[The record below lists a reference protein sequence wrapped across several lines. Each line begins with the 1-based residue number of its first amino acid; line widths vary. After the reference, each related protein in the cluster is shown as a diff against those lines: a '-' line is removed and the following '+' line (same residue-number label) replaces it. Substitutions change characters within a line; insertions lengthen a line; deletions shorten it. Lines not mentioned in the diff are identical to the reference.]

1 MKPYRADGT
10 PRCQTGRVAG
20 SSTRELSASMRA
32 LLYTA
37 SLLVFLQGIPLLFRT
52 TRTDRYFSWS
62 ITPPLTAAF
71 LGAGYW
77 ASCVFELA
85 AARQLLWARA
95 RIAVP
100 AVLSF
105 TALTLVAT
113 LQHVGRFHLHAV
125 APIARTATWAWLIIY
140 AVVPVAMT
148 VLLVRQLRAPGE
160 DPPREHRLTVWFRY
174 PLGAQGVGYAAAGA
188 ALFVLPSHN
197 SWWPWSLT
205 ALTAQAV
212 GAWLLGMG
220 IIALHA
226 IIEDDWFR
234 IEPAM
239 LGWVVIGALQLLALA
254 RFGTAVSWHSPG
266 AVLYLTLVIT
276 ATLTGGYGSWIGR
289 QRRARRQICH
299 GSITTSGR

>member
-1 MKPYRADGT
+1 MKPYRAEAT
-10 PRCQTGRVAG
+10 LRCQTGRVAG
-20 SSTRELSASMRA
+20 YSTRELSASMRA

-37 SLLVFLQGIPLLFRT
+37 SLLVFLQGIPLLFLT

-105 TALTLVAT
+105 TMLTLVAT
-113 LQHVGRFHLHAV
+113 LRHLGRFHLHAA
-125 APIARTATWAWLIIY
+125 APIARTVTWGWLIIY

-148 VLLVRQLRAPGE
+148 VLLVQQLGAPGA
-160 DPPREHRLTVWFRY
+160 DPPREHRFPPWFRY
-174 PLGAQGVGYAAAGA
+174 PLGAQGAGYAAAGA
-188 ALFVLPSHN
+188 ALFVLPSHR
-197 SWWPWSLT
+197 SWWPWPLT
-205 ALTAQAV
+205 PLTAQAV

-226 IIEDDWFR
+226 VIEDDWFR
-234 IEPAM
+234 VEPAM
-239 LGWVVIGALQLLALA
+239 LGLVVLGALQLLAVV
-254 RFGTAVSWHSPG
+254 RFRTALSWHSTG
-266 AVLYLTLVIT
+266 ALMYVSLVIL
-276 ATLTGGYGSWIGR
+276 AMLSGGYGSWKA
-289 QRRARRQICH
+289 QQLRARPQI
-299 GSITTSGR
+299 GSASITT